1 MTAEPDG
8 PGDRNVVVW
17 QPGDGDRLWVFPAG
31 RDDIGSGG
39 EFHIYLDPVTRPD
52 AAASFARFGLG
63 AGGDLAEH
71 RHERSE
77 EFGYLISGEGAI
89 KRREDG
95 VLVEV
100 PIRAGTT
107 WYVPPGAW
115 HSVRNTATD
124 PLVMVFATVPN
135 LETGLLSF
143 FRKIGTLPGDPP
155 RGLSKEEVAV
165 IGARHDFVV
174 RSAVAPTSGAEER
187 PGITNRVTPSG
198 PGR

>member
-1 MTAEPDG
+1 LRQAAT
-8 PGDRNVVVW
+8 
-17 QPGDGDRLWVFPAG
+17 G
-31 RDDIGSGG
+31 RSC
-39 EFHIYLDPVTRPD
+39 
-52 AAASFARFGLG
+52 GLG
-63 AGGDLAEH
+63 VSRRSWEH

-77 EFGYLISGEGAI
+77 EFGYLISGEGAV

-100 PIRAGTT
+100 PIRPGTT

-115 HSVRNTATD
+115 HSVRNTATE

-143 FRKIGTLPGDPP
+143 FRKIGTPPGDPP
-155 RGLSKEEVAV
+155 RALSKEEVAA

-174 RSAVAPTSGAEER
+174 RSAVVPPAGAEQ
-187 PGITNRVTPSG
+187 PPTITDRVTS
-198 PGR
+198 PGADT